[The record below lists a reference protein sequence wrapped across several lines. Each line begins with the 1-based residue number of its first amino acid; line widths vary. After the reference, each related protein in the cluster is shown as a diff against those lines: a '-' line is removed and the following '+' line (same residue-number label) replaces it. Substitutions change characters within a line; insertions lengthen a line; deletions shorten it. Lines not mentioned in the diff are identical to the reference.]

1 MPDGVVY
8 VVDDEECVRRAF
20 CRLLSSAGLRAEGF
34 ASAQAFLAQPRM
46 ERPACLILD
55 LYLDAGADG
64 LDLQARLCD
73 RQQTIPIIFV
83 TGLPHRFTSIRAS
96 VSALKAGAFDFLQK
110 PVDREALLAS
120 VRSALA
126 LSGENARAENVRHL
140 VERRLALLTPR
151 EREMLWCVVRGGQ
164 TNQRMADEMGISVK
178 TIKVHRGQ
186 VMRKMQ
192 AGSVAGL
199 VRMILR
205 LNAGQVRTWF
215 GDDAAAST
223 TTWTHRRVTPAALDG
238 AGDSPRTF
246 KPTRQAV
253 RWPQAA
259 GWAMLSEA
267 AELLMSALAPL
278 HQGICV
284 DCGARVLE
292 RSREES
298 LKATK
303 ELIAN
308 GYAFAGFDACEVCKE
323 VAPITRL
330 RFNEVA

>member
-20 CRLLSSAGLRAEGF
+20 CRVLNSAGLRAEGF
-34 ASAQAFLAQPRM
+34 ASAQAFLVQPRM
-46 ERPACLILD
+46 EVPACLILD
-55 LYLDAGADG
+55 LYLEAGSDG
-64 LDLQARLCD
+64 LILQAELGD

-83 TGLPHRFTSIRAS
+83 TGLPHRYASVRAS
-96 VSALKAGAFDFLQK
+96 VNALKAGAFDFLQK
-110 PVDREALLAS
+110 PVAREGLLAS
-120 VRSALA
+120 VRGALA
-126 LSGENARAENVRHL
+126 LSGENARAENVRRL
-140 VERRLALLTPR
+140 VESRLALLTPR
-151 EREMLWCVVRGGQ
+151 EREMLWSVVSGGQ

-192 AGSVAGL
+192 ADSVAGL

-205 LNAGQVRTWF
+205 LNEGQVRTWF
-215 GDDAAAST
+215 GDDAAATT
-223 TTWTHRRVTPAALDG
+223 TTWARRSVTPAAVDDDG
-238 AGDSPRTF
+238 SSPRTLT
-246 KPTRQAV
+246 PTRQAM
-253 RWPQAA
+253 RPPQAP
-259 GWAMLSEA
+259 GWALLSEA
-267 AELLMSALAPL
+267 AELLMSALVPL
-278 HQGICV
+278 RRGVCV

-308 GYAFAGFDACEVCKE
+308 GCALAGFDACEFCKQVE
-323 VAPITRL
+323 PLTRL
-330 RFNEVA
+330 RF